1 MAERV
6 IQLSEPR
13 CTLWRVTDDEGRT
26 HYETKVGDHKLLR
39 FETEAEALAYYKQ
52 WVLEVRKER
61 EQFGD

>member
-13 CTLWRVTDDEGRT
+13 CTLWRVTDDEGGT
-26 HYETKVGDHKLLR
+26 HYETKVGDQRLLR
-39 FETEAEALAYYKQ
+39 FETEAKALAHYNL